1 MVNQNLKKVIISEPK
16 IGILDL
22 CDGEAREQ
30 LRTDAA
36 LLSGMFPHV
45 HMGDVSAPSC
55 DVLFMYARVGSAGE
69 VVGSTRG
76 LREIIRD
83 SGAKIVV
90 VATAN
95 PGEAY
100 IKGGKP
106 RPYGRANLVMTLDR
120 RGEAF
125 GRFFGELFREMK
137 KGVTMPEAWVKLN
150 PQGQNPNAPNNP
162 DMIFVCEVGPLAF
175 A

>member
-1 MVNQNLKKVIISEPK
+1 MNQTVKKLIISEPK

-22 CDGEAREQ
+22 CDGDARED
-30 LRTDAA
+30 LRADAEM
-36 LLSGMFPHV
+36 LSGLFPNVHV
-45 HMGDVSAPSC
+45 GDVHAPSC
-55 DVLFMYARVGSAGE
+55 DVLFLYARVSRAGE
-69 VVGSTRG
+69 VVGSTCG

-90 VATAN
+90 VASGN
-95 PGEAY
+95 LGEAY
-100 IKGGKP
+100 IKAG
-106 RPYGRANLVMTLDR
+106 RPQAYGRANLVMTLDR

-125 GRFFGELFREMK
+125 GRFFGALFSEMK
-137 KGVTMPEAWVKLN
+137 KGITMPEAWVKLN
-150 PQGQNPNAPNNP
+150 PQNQNLNAPSNP

>member
-1 MVNQNLKKVIISEPK
+1 MNQTLKKLIIPEPK

-22 CDGEAREQ
+22 CDGDARED
-30 LRTDAA
+30 LRADAA
-36 LLSGMFPHV
+36 MLSGLFSNV
-45 HMGDVSAPSC
+45 YVGDVPAPSC
-55 DVLFMYARVGSAGE
+55 DVLFLYARVSSAGE
-69 VVGSTRG
+69 VVGSTYG

-90 VATAN
+90 VASAN

-100 IKGGKP
+100 IKAGKP

-125 GRFFGELFREMK
+125 GRFFAALFSEMK
-137 KGVTMPEAWVKLN
+137 KGITMPEAWVKLS
-150 PQGQNPNAPNNP
+150 PQRHSPNAPINP